1 MKLREDLADL
11 PPYAAGKL
19 KPGAIKLASNENPWG
34 PSPLAI
40 EAVKAHLDRSHIYP
54 DGGAQALKSAIAEHW
69 SLLETQITVG
79 NGSDEVLSLIAG
91 AYIRPGDNALIA
103 NHTFSEYQFSVRLF
117 GGTLKKVPLTDYT
130 FDLEAFSKAVDEKT
144 RIVFL
149 CNPNNPTGTYFS
161 HEALERFLEK
171 LSPEILVVLD
181 EAYAHYADAPDF
193 PRSKDLLAR
202 FANLVVLRTFS
213 KVYGLAALRV
223 GYAVSSSAIA
233 RDLSVVRQPFNVG
246 SLSQAAA
253 QAALGDEAFLT
264 KSLETNRTERDR
276 LTREFGRSLRVL
288 PSQAN
293 FLAVHVKTDS
303 AAVFQALAEAGV
315 TIRPLASFGMPD
327 WVRITVGTP
336 EQNDFLL
343 KAWNQLGLS

>member
-34 PSPLAI
+34 PSPLAL
-40 EAVKAHLDRSHIYP
+40 EAIKAHLDRSHIYP
-54 DGGAQALKSAIAEHW
+54 DGGAQALKSALATHW
-69 SLLETQITVG
+69 NLSESQFTVG
-79 NGSDEVLSLIAG
+79 NGSDEVLSLLAG
-91 AYIRPGDNALIA
+91 AYIRPSDNALIA

-130 FDLEAFSKAVDEKT
+130 FDLEAFSQAVDDKT
-144 RIVFL
+144 RMVFL
-149 CNPNNPTGTYFS
+149 CNPNNPTGTYFR
-161 HEALERFLEK
+161 HEALERFLKK
-171 LSPEILVVLD
+171 LSPEVLVVLD

-193 PRSKDLLAR
+193 PRSKQLLAQ
-202 FANLVVLRTFS
+202 FPNLVVLRTFS

-223 GYAVSSSAIA
+223 GYAVSSPAIA

-253 QAALGDEAFLT
+253 QAALGDEEFLRH
-264 KSLETNRTERDR
+264 SLETNRSERDR
-276 LTREFGRSLRVL
+276 LTRELGRSLRVL

-293 FLAVHVKTDS
+293 FVAVHVKTD
-303 AAVFQALAEAGV
+303 AAVVFQALAEAGV
-315 TIRPLASFGMPD
+315 TIRPLASFGLPD